1 MKRDMNNKER
11 RKVVVRGKKKTYTR
25 TMLVKTAQDIG
36 RRESLHQIKLEQANH
51 QPSTMSRL
59 LAKAKSG
66 IKGVLPNRNVGAL
79 HALHPWQEHHLGTRD
94 SADSGYRNRKADPGV
109 PSPGSDH
116 SLTALLAGAARGYSQ
131 PQEPAEHL
139 TYEHARERREMAP
152 TPYFVNRAQS
162 GTRVEGDGPSPMPF
176 RTPLHRNLVG
186 NFANEGSYDVLNS
199 QRGVN
204 KAVASL
210 FGKATVVRQNPK
222 KWVR

>member
-79 HALHPWQEHHLGTRD
+79 HALHPWQEHHTKDVDARNSQLGGVQKFYGT
-94 SADSGYRNRKADPGV
+94 SG
-109 PSPGSDH
+109 PGSDH
-116 SLTALLAGAARGYSQ
+116 SLFAHMVGASRNRYQSTQDREVDSG
-131 PQEPAEHL
+131 
-139 TYEHARERREMAP
+139 TYEHARSRREQGSMAATWAPYAYPHGHGEHALGMDDNLYVHREAVNTHGRDLASVFQSQVQYMGRNP
-152 TPYFVNRAQS
+152 T
-162 GTRVEGDGPSPMPF
+162 
-176 RTPLHRNLVG
+176 
-186 NFANEGSYDVLNS
+186 
-199 QRGVN
+199 
-204 KAVASL
+204 
-210 FGKATVVRQNPK
+210 